1 MILDMEI
8 KIYTSLPDE
17 AMQIRTTVFVKEQGF
32 VDLPDETDLV
42 ALHFVGYIG
51 TLPVTTCRAF
61 ADSDGDYILGRFAV
75 LKAYRGKGLGSELL
89 GAVCDSLRERGISC
103 LKLHSQYLAK
113 DFYEKNGFEVCGEP
127 EYEQNALHVWMK
139 KML

>member
-1 MILDMEI
+1 MEI
-8 KIYTSLPDE
+8 KLFTCLPDE
-17 AMQIRTTVFVKEQGF
+17 AMRIRTEVFVYEQGF

-51 TLPVTTCRAF
+51 TLPVATCRAF

-89 GAVCDSLRERGISC
+89 KAVCDALRERGVPC
-103 LKLHSQYLAK
+103 LKLHSQYPAK
-113 DFYEKNGFEVCGEP
+113 DFYEKNGFKVCGEP

>member
-1 MILDMEI
+1 MEI
-8 KIYTSLPDE
+8 KLFTCLPDE
-17 AMQIRTTVFVKEQGF
+17 AMQIRTEVFVYEQGF
-32 VDLPDETDLV
+32 VDYPDETDLV
-42 ALHFVGYIG
+42 ALHFVGYID
-51 TLPVTTCRAF
+51 TLPVATCRTF

-75 LKAYRGKGLGSELL
+75 LKAHRGKGLGSLLL
-89 GAVCDSLRERGISC
+89 GAVCDSLRERGVPC
-103 LKLHSQYLAK
+103 LKLHSQYPAK